1 MNWMEINASMTLVVA
16 NAQQDAHMPWFF
28 IGDMFFFQSKATGSD
43 GLNDVG
49 YCTGVGGGH

>member
-1 MNWMEINASMTLVVA
+1 MEINASMTLVVA